1 MTEKQYINRMM
12 HHLHL
17 PKEQRERVREDLSQD
32 IRAALDNGETMEQIV
47 ARMGKPYHLATEL
60 EQNYLGEAAPMPKAK
75 KFLRVASIIAIIGAA
90 FSLVSNGIQMLVIRA
105 ISSEA
110 ASIGIIGGADGPT
123 SIFVTTAI
131 APVWKVI
138 AQPVL
143 AVLVII
149 AAIVILK
156 RTKR

>member
-1 MTEKQYINRMM
+1 MTEKKYINSVM

-17 PKEQRERVREDLSQD
+17 PKDLRSRVREDLSQD

-47 ARMGKPYHLATEL
+47 TRMGKPYHLATEL
-60 EQNYLGEAAPMPKAK
+60 EQNYLGEVAPMPKGK

-90 FSLVSNGIQMLVIRA
+90 FSLVSNGIQMLIIRS
-105 ISSEA
+105 ITNEA

-131 APVWKVI
+131 LPAWRVVLQFVI
-138 AQPVL
+138 PIV
-143 AVLVII
+143 VII
-149 AAIVILK
+149 AAILILRK
-156 RTKR
+156 TKK